1 MYARRKKFPLFP
13 FAAIG
18 LISGIVIVAVIAA
31 PRVVEITPDGQEI
44 SSTSRISIKF
54 NQPMDPASV
63 ESRLTIKPFAGGRLS
78 WEGNSL
84 LIEPDQ
90 PWKTGETVE
99 VHLGAGARSLRIL
112 PMLLGHT
119 WSFSVGAPR
128 LTYLWPA
135 FGAAN
140 IYVRGEDST
149 DEPVQLTHSDAGI
162 LDFSVSI
169 DGNRITYTISAV
181 QGSNEI
187 RLLDLITNEVRWVY
201 TCDTDA
207 LCQAPTL
214 SPDGHWLAFERS
226 ELVEGA
232 GGKPITNAQTVWL
245 MSLQDEGVYGPVF
258 NATHDLMGPQ
268 WSPLGELM
276 VYDYTLKAFVLLE
289 TGNPDTPILFIP
301 SGLGQQGTWSP
312 QGADIVYAEIIFPE
326 EVLGEAGIEAVDFPE
341 GEVPFFSHLYRNV
354 VSTGDV
360 SDISPGPDVMVEDS
374 SPTYSPDGRWLAFVR
389 KYLDAD
395 RWTMGREVWLMDVS
409 SGDVR
414 RLTDDP
420 TANFSSISWSLDS
433 QRLAFMRSDLAN
445 PGAMP
450 EVWVWN
456 MADGEVTEFI
466 EGGYLPQWTS

>member
-1 MYARRKKFPLFP
+1 MYVKRKKFPLLP
-13 FAAIG
+13 FTAVGVIIG
-18 LISGIVIVAVIAA
+18 ILIVAVIAA
-31 PRVVEITPDGQEI
+31 PRVVEITPADQEI
-44 SSTSRISIKF
+44 SSTSKISIEF
-54 NQPMDPASV
+54 NQPMDHVSV
-63 ESRLTIKPFAGGRLS
+63 ESHLTIKPFAGGRLS

-90 PWKTGETVE
+90 PRKTGETVD

-112 PMLLGHT
+112 PTLSGQT
-119 WSFSVGAPR
+119 WSFVVGAPR
-128 LTYLWPA
+128 LAYLWPA
-135 FGAAN
+135 YGVAN
-140 IYVRGEDST
+140 IYVRGEDPAE
-149 DEPVQLTHSDAGI
+149 EPVQLTHSDTGI
-162 LDFSVSI
+162 LDFNVSS
-169 DGNRITYTISAV
+169 DGNRITYTVPAV

-187 RLLDLITNEVRWVY
+187 RTLDLITNEDQLIY
-201 TCDTDA
+201 ACDADA

-232 GGKPITNAQTVWL
+232 GGKPITNARAVWL

-258 NATHDLMGPQ
+258 DATHDLMGPQ

-276 VYDYTLKAFVLLE
+276 VYDNTLKAFVLLE
-289 TGNPDTPILFIP
+289 TGNPDTPSLFIP
-301 SGLGQQGTWSP
+301 SGLGQEGTWSP
-312 QGADIVYAEIIFPE
+312 QGTDFVYAEIVFPE
-326 EVLGEAGIEAVDFPE
+326 EVLGEAGIEALDFPV
-341 GEVPFFSHLYRNV
+341 GEALFFSHLYKNIVR
-354 VSTGDV
+354 TGDV
-360 SDISPGPDVMVEDS
+360 SDITPGPDVMVEDS
-374 SPTYSPDGRWLAFVR
+374 SPAYSPDGRWLAFVR

-433 QRLAFMRSDLAN
+433 QRLTFMRSNLAS
-445 PGAMP
+445 PADMP

-456 MADGEVTEFI
+456 MAEGEATELL
-466 EGGYLPQWTS
+466 EGGYLPQWIR